1 MLNHKMP
8 LIALLTLFLLFQ
20 SSSAISDEVQPVGEI
35 NEAAVEVLASA
46 PNLVTNISLSPDT
59 PNILAFGN
67 DFTVSF
73 NYVTNQAGGVR
84 IFARPMTGSILTPH
98 YAACPSP
105 LYPTPSGAGTCDI
118 TITSGNVTVD
128 KIRFQ
133 ILNADQSKLLF
144 QTTIPV
150 HYKFR

>member
-1 MLNHKMP
+1 MLNHKMI
-8 LIALLTLFLLFQ
+8 LIVLLALFLLFQ
-20 SSSAISDEVQPVGEI
+20 SSPAISDEVQPLGEI
-35 NEAAVEVLASA
+35 NEAAVEVTASL
-46 PNLVTNISLSPDT
+46 PNLVTDISLSPDT
-59 PNILAFGN
+59 PNILAFSN

-73 NYVTNQAGGVR
+73 NYVTNQDGGVR
-84 IFARPMTGSILTPH
+84 IFARPMTGLKLTPH

-105 LYPTPSGAGTCDI
+105 LYASPSGSGTCNI
-118 TITSGNVTVD
+118 TITSGSVTVD

-133 ILNADQSKLLF
+133 ILNADQSVLLF